1 LLEPSNC
8 YKTKHERAHVT
19 GCVKWEQHSYIR
31 VRPRQLVFVLFL
43 FGLLC
48 GRSFSEHLLCCMLL
62 CIWTR
67 SSFSSAPRRLLKLI
81 THSDQ
86 RHTLIPPLLIK
97 SFTSETIM
105 SDKKRKATS
114 APAGKEPTAK
124 QQKLVPGKEGK
135 KERAEGWL
143 QEQLREQRS
152 EKKEM
157 KFHKKRLQFISD
169 TEKIKQGSEGVLY
182 WMSRDHRVQDNWALI
197 HAQRLALK
205 EKLPLHICFCLVVPK
220 SELSTLR
227 HYSFLLKGLEEVAKE
242 CKALDIQFHL
252 LRGSAGEV
260 LPGFVSDRSLGAVVT
275 DFYPLREPLQQLEDV
290 KKKLPKDIPLI
301 QVDAHNIV
309 PCWVAS
315 PKLEYA
321 ARTIRS
327 KITKLLPEF
336 LTDFPL
342 VEKHPYTATRT
353 AKPFDWAKTLAS
365 LQVDRTVGEP
375 KWATPGTKG
384 GMAMLESFIDV
395 RLKLFDTL
403 RNDPNAAALSSLSP
417 WIRFG
422 HVSAQR
428 VALQVQ
434 RSGKSS
440 GQSVAS
446 FIEELV
452 VRRELTDNFCFYNKK
467 YDRKTL
473 KDHAKDKRPYLY
485 TRQQLEE
492 AKTHDKLWNAAQY
505 QMVIEGKMHGFLRMY
520 WAKKILEWTS
530 SPEEALSIALYLN
543 DRYELDGQDPNGFVG
558 CMWSICG
565 IHDQG
570 WAERPVFG
578 KIRYMNYKGCTRKFD
593 VARFERTV
601 TSGGGGDMIHKVL
614 RWVICNVERICQL
627 LE

>member
-1 LLEPSNC
+1 
-8 YKTKHERAHVT
+8 
-19 GCVKWEQHSYIR
+19 
-31 VRPRQLVFVLFL
+31 
-43 FGLLC
+43 
-48 GRSFSEHLLCCMLL
+48 MLL
-62 CIWTR
+62 CLWR
-67 SSFSSAPRRLLKLI
+67 RRLLRLV
-81 THSDQ
+81 THSSH
-86 RHTLIPPLLIK
+86 RPTSAFSSPSK
-97 SFTSETIM
+97 SFTSQTIM
-105 SDKKRKATS
+105 SDKKRKSTS
-114 APAGKEPTAK
+114 SAAAGKEPSAK
-124 QQKLVPGKEGK
+124 QQKLAPTKEEKK

-143 QEQLREQRS
+143 LDLVKQHRT

-157 KFHKKRLQFISD
+157 KFNKKRLRFMSD
-169 TEKIKQGSEGVLY
+169 TEQAKQGSEGVLY
-182 WMSRDHRVQDNWALI
+182 WMLRDHRVQDNWALVQ
-197 HAQRLALK
+197 AQRLALK
-205 EKLPLHICFCLVVPK
+205 ENLPLHICVCLVVPK

-227 HYSFLLKGLEEVAKE
+227 HYSFMLKGLKEVAKE
-242 CKALDIQFHL
+242 CKTLGIQFHL
-252 LRGSAGEV
+252 LHGSAGDV
-260 LPGFVSDRSLGAVVT
+260 LPGFVSDRGLGAVVT
-275 DFYPLREPLQQLEDV
+275 DFSPLREPLQWLEDV
-290 KKKLPKDIPLI
+290 KKTLPKDIPLI

-321 ARTIRS
+321 ARTIRG

-336 LTDFPL
+336 LTEFPL

-353 AKPFDWAKTLAS
+353 AKPVDWDKILAS
-365 LQVDRTVGEP
+365 LQVDRAVGEP
-375 KWATPGTKG
+375 EWAKPGTSG

-395 RLKLFDTL
+395 RLKLFDTQ
-403 RNDPNAAALSSLSP
+403 RNDPNAAALSQLSP

-422 HVSAQR
+422 HLSAQR

-434 RSGKSS
+434 HSGKSA
-440 GQSVAS
+440 GHSVSS

-467 YDRKTL
+467 YDCVEGAYEWAQKTL

-485 TRQQLEE
+485 TREQLEK

-505 QMVIEGKMHGFLRMY
+505 QMVTEGKMHGFLRMY

-570 WAERPVFG
+570 WKERDVFG
-578 KIRYMNYKGCTRKFD
+578 KIRYMNYKGCLRKFD
-593 VARFERTV
+593 VARFER
-601 TSGGGGDMIHKVL
+601 KYCPKNL
-614 RWVICNVERICQL
+614 
-627 LE
+627 